1 MGAFCLAIAWE
12 EMMDHGSP
20 LSAAKRRFLTDYS
33 TRERLLAAVNGPDQH
48 AAEKAVRDLGALSN
62 EDLSGALAAV
72 RTRSPA
78 ANAFESDLI
87 RKYDAVAG
95 EAQ

>member
-1 MGAFCLAIAWE
+1 
-12 EMMDHGSP
+12 MDHGS
-20 LSAAKRRFLTDYS
+20 LSAAKRRFLTDYP
-33 TRERLLAAVNGPDQH
+33 TRDRLLAAVNGPDQH
-48 AAEKAVRDLGALSN
+48 AAEKAARELGGLSN
-62 EDLSGALAAV
+62 EDLSGALTAI

-87 RKYDAVAG
+87 RKYDSVAA